1 MSPGRLS
8 AKPSATVW
16 RPQPKRVSASKGV
29 PPQYFTA
36 ISASKARRVGPLIC
50 DAARRRSAICDGLSD
65 GWHASVASCMP
76 MIGPLEWSRVHL
88 PEGSSAHAYSSIV
101 ISFPEIALAQS
112 RDSRIKSS
120 PETIAKALEGDYR
133 PEHRFTLTQSLE
145 LYDFTQQHIAAC
157 DQEIERV
164 LATFDSLVDP
174 AEHPLPPPTTAP
186 RRPQRHEPA
195 F

>member
-1 MSPGRLS
+1 MSPVRLS

-65 GWHASVASCMP
+65 GWNSSVASCMP

-101 ISFPEIALAQS
+101 ISFPEIALYDVLVIWQHCGTVQIT
-112 RDSRIKSS
+112 DVF
-120 PETIAKALEGDYR
+120 L
-133 PEHRFTLTQSLE
+133 TLT
-145 LYDFTQQHIAAC
+145 
-157 DQEIERV
+157 
-164 LATFDSLVDP
+164 
-174 AEHPLPPPTTAP
+174 
-186 RRPQRHEPA
+186 
-195 F
+195 